1 MAKKTKDDA
10 KEEIQ
15 NYYQLNTDAVNRLVN
30 ADKDA
35 GEIPEEEK
43 SLVKQGFLSK
53 VPSFLKALFIKYWFA
68 GACCFFFYWGLGMFV
83 EDTFAIILILGIAIG
98 MATDLLTNNLF
109 RFIQSSD
116 REYDK
121 WMLLPKKKLWTFFVN
136 IPYALLVVVLVVYTY
151 HYINLWIITARG
163 LPPETVVLG
172 VEPFLFGLFYL
183 IYDLVFIGIK
193 DLIVFAVRRKKTN
206 YGK

>member
-43 SLVKQGFLSK
+43 PLVKQGFLSK
-53 VPSFLKALFIKYWFA
+53 VPSFLKALFVKYWFA

-83 EDTFAIILILGIAIG
+83 EDSYAIILILGIAIG
-98 MATDLLTNNLF
+98 MVTDLLTNNLF

-136 IPYALLVVVLVVYTY
+136 LPYALLVVILVVYTY

-163 LPPETVVLG
+163 LPTETVILG

-183 IYDLVFIGIK
+183 IYDLIFIGIK